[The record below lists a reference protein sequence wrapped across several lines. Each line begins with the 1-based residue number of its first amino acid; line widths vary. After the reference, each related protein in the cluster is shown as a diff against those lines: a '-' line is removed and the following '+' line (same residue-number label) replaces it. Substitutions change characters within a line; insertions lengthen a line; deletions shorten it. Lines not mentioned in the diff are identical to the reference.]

1 MAIRLPTAEA
11 LGQRPVAQPG
21 SSVAGYRLDD
31 SGELAGRGQMA
42 FGAGLQREGAQLIQI
57 DKAEAER
64 QKVELE
70 KEQRRVDTMRAEDA
84 FTQLREKQLDLT
96 VGPKNGFVNIKG
108 GAAINQPL
116 FEDYSKRFTGE
127 ADQIAS
133 TLGNDRQ
140 RELFMQRAKVAGLQF
155 GEDVLRHTV
164 REGDVYAKQVF
175 DGTVATEIRNA
186 TAHWDEPNAVALS
199 VERVNAAVRTM
210 AERNGWA
217 PEIADAKRLEE
228 NGKIHSAIVQ
238 QALAT
243 GNYKY
248 AQDWY
253 EKNKADIDKPTAVAV
268 QKAVEDGTQKQL
280 YAGYSADFLA
290 NRSSPAGLDELE
302 RRITADPTLD
312 PIRANAL
319 LGRVISRRET
329 LVNQARVAE
338 ERRLRTVERQIN
350 AVNSMTLSGFEP
362 TAAQL
367 APVLNAARGTELEPQ
382 VRQMVATANAT
393 RQFRLADPRSQEQ
406 YLTQLE
412 AQARKDPTKFDVT
425 VINRF
430 RTIYDN
436 QRRAVKEDPTTFA
449 VRQGLVEP
457 NAPAATPLD
466 FTKPETLGPQLQAR
480 FDLGRSMQSRYGAPF
495 KPLTEGEQQLLTAS
509 LQGAGAAQKRQL
521 FAGLATATAGDRE
534 GYKAI
539 MSQLAPDDPVTS
551 IAGILANKDSATAK
565 GGAVADLILQGQQ
578 ILHPSRKADG
588 TPSAGAKLLPPDKD
602 LANSFRSY
610 ERDAFAGYP
619 SARSAYYQTAQ
630 AIYAAKAAQA
640 GDYSQVLDSSRW
652 EESIKLATGGI
663 DKYNGKAIVLPWGQ
677 DYGQFRDGLN
687 LRIQDVLTSGRL
699 AEGMTASKLRD
710 MPLEMA
716 GDGRYVFKAGDGVLV
731 DKVGQP
737 VFVDFNREPMA
748 PALDRPLTDE
758 ELREASQ
765 PYLGKPKPKKAQK

>member
-1 MAIRLPTAEA
+1 MAVKLPTADSM
-11 LGQRPVAQPG
+11 GQRPVPQPG
-21 SSVAGYRLDD
+21 SGVASYRVDD
-31 SGELAGRGQMA
+31 SGEMPGRALMA
-42 FGAGLQREGAQLIQI
+42 LGAGLQREGDQI
-57 DKAEAER
+57 LQI
-64 QKVELE
+64 QKVEQE
-70 KEQRRVDTMRAEDA
+70 KEKHRVDTMRAEDA
-84 FTQLREKQLDLT
+84 FTTLREKQLDLT

-116 FEDYSKRFTGE
+116 FEDYSKRFAGE
-127 ADQIAS
+127 TDMIAS

-140 RELFMQRAKVAGLQF
+140 RELFMQRARVAGLQF

-175 DGTVATEIRNA
+175 DGTEATEIRNA
-186 TAHWDEPNAVALS
+186 TAHWDEPNSVALS
-199 VERVNAAVRTM
+199 IERVNAAVRAM

-217 PEIADAKRLEE
+217 PEIAEAKRLEV
-228 NGKIHSAIVQ
+228 NGKIHSSIVQ

-253 EKNKADIDKPTAVAV
+253 EQNKADIDKPTAVAV

-280 YAGYSADFLA
+280 YAGYSAEFLSA
-290 NRSSPAGLDELE
+290 RSSTAALDDLE
-302 RRITADPTLD
+302 RRVSTDTTLD
-312 PIRANAL
+312 PIRQNAL

-338 ERRLRTVERQIN
+338 EKRLRTVERQIN
-350 AVNSMTLSGFEP
+350 AVNTMTLSGFEP
-362 TAAQL
+362 TAEQL
-367 APVLNAARGTELEPQ
+367 GPVLNSARGTELEPQ

-430 RTIYDN
+430 RTIFDN
-436 QRRAVKEDPTTFA
+436 QRKAVKEDPTTFA

-466 FTKPETLGPQLQAR
+466 LTKPATLGPQLQAR

-495 KPLTEGEQQLLTAS
+495 KPLTEQEQEQLTAN
-509 LQGAGAAQKRQL
+509 LKNANPEQKRQL
-521 FAGLATATAGDRE
+521 FAGLATSTAGDRE

-539 MSQLAPDDPVTS
+539 MAQLAPDDPVTS
-551 IAGILANKDSATAK
+551 IAGILANKDSAMAK

-578 ILHPSRKADG
+578 ILNPNRKADG
-588 TPSAGAKLLPPDKD
+588 SPSTGTKLLPPDKD

-619 SARSAYYQTAQ
+619 AARSAYYQTAQ
-630 AIYAAKAAQA
+630 AIYAAKAAKA

-677 DYGQFRDGLN
+677 DYGQFRNGLN
-687 LRIQDVLTSGRL
+687 LRIQDVLTSGRM

-731 DKVGQP
+731 DKNNQP
-737 VFVDFNREPMA
+737 VFVDFNREPQIQVPGGA
-748 PALDRPLTDE
+748 PTDQ
-758 ELREASQ
+758 ELRDAAKA
-765 PYLGKPKPKKAQK
+765 LTGRAKPKKGDK

>member
-1 MAIRLPTAEA
+1 MAVKLPTADS
-11 LGQRPVAQPG
+11 LGPRPVPQPG
-21 SSVAGYRLDD
+21 SSVASYRVDD
-31 SGELAGRGQMA
+31 SGEMQGRALMQLG
-42 FGAGLQREGAQLIQI
+42 GALQREGDQILQIQ
-57 DKAEAER
+57 KAE
-64 QKVELE
+64 QE
-70 KEQRRVDTMRAEDA
+70 KEKNRVDTMRAEDA
-84 FTQLREKQLDLT
+84 FTKLREKQLDLT

-108 GAAINQPL
+108 GDAINQPL
-116 FEDYSKRFTGE
+116 FEDYSKRFAGE
-127 ADQIAS
+127 VDMIAS

-175 DGTVATEIRNA
+175 EGTEATEIRNA
-186 TAHWDEPNAVALS
+186 TAHWDEPNSVALS
-199 VERVNAAVRTM
+199 LERVNAAVRAM

-217 PEIADAKRLEE
+217 PEIAEAKRLEV

-253 EKNKADIDKPTAVAV
+253 EQNKADIDKPTAVAV

-280 YAGYSADFLA
+280 YAGYSAEFLNA
-290 NRSSPAGLDELE
+290 RSSPAALDDLE
-302 RRITADPTLD
+302 KRISTDTTLD
-312 PIRANAL
+312 PIRQNAL

-329 LVNQARVAE
+329 LVRQAEVAE
-338 ERRLRTVERQIN
+338 QKRLRTVERQIN
-350 AVNSMTLSGFEP
+350 AVNAMTLSGFEP
-362 TAAQL
+362 TAEQL

-436 QRRAVKEDPTTFA
+436 QRRAVKEDPTSFA

-466 FTKPETLGPQLQAR
+466 FSKPATLGPQLQAR
-480 FDLGRSMQSRYGAPF
+480 FDLGRSMQVRYGAPF
-495 KPLTEGEQQLLTAS
+495 KPLTEQEQEQLGAS
-509 LQGAGAAQKRQL
+509 LKNASPEQKRQL
-521 FAGLATATAGDRE
+521 FAGLATSTAGDRE

-551 IAGILANKDSATAK
+551 IAGILANKESATAK

-578 ILHPSRKADG
+578 ILHPNRKADG

-619 SARSAYYQTAQ
+619 AARSAYYQTAQ

-716 GDGRYVFKAGDGVLV
+716 GDGRYVFKAGDGILV
-731 DKVGQP
+731 DKNQQP
-737 VFVDFNREPMA
+737 VFVDFNREPPIGPANA
-748 PALDRPLTDE
+748 PPTDQ
-758 ELREASQ
+758 ELRDAAKA
-765 PYLGKPKPKKAQK
+765 YTGRAKPKGAQK